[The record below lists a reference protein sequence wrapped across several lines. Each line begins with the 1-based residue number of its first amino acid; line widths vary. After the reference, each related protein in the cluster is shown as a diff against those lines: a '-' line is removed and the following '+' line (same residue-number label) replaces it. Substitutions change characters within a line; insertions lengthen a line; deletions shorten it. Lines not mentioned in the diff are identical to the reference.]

1 MVYGAIS
8 SKDER
13 YYTDLQKL
21 FDAIENVQLEYNWLI
36 TALECNQPNQIEDE
50 YLKQGYCWISGK
62 ELTRIVKETPFQ
74 WIWAVLSG
82 FQKDIALED
91 VLAYPSPEVDEY
103 TGFWSNPLSIQHP
116 LATIEIVP
124 WDSSLVLFLSR
135 QKELVDKFREANNID
150 DPIFVFQT
158 QCIQLTVQFLKTL
171 LDDFIIQAVIVTVM
185 TKEHFQNRL
194 GITVPKVRRVGSNI
208 ASQRLNI
215 FLHRQH
221 LQKSLCDVT
230 LEYWKLQVFIS
241 SA

>member
-36 TALECNQPNQIEDE
+36 TAVECNGPNKIEDE
-50 YLKQGYCWISGK
+50 CFKQGYCWISGK
-62 ELTRIVKETPFQ
+62 ELTQIVKETPFQ

-91 VLAYPSPEVDEY
+91 VLAYPYPEADGY
-103 TGFWSNPLSIQHP
+103 PGFWNNPLSIQHP

-135 QKELVDKFREANNID
+135 QKELVDKFREGYPHSEDLFTHNTE
-150 DPIFVFQT
+150 F
-158 QCIQLTVQFLKTL
+158 
-171 LDDFIIQAVIVTVM
+171 
-185 TKEHFQNRL
+185 
-194 GITVPKVRRVGSNI
+194 
-208 ASQRLNI
+208 
-215 FLHRQH
+215 
-221 LQKSLCDVT
+221 
-230 LEYWKLQVFIS
+230 
-241 SA
+241 